1 MVFGRAQMSL
11 KAISEYPLFFIIIY
25 ILSSSLDKS
34 SPTSKIKKINE
45 LFVVFRVGF
54 YGR

>member
-11 KAISEYPLFFIIIY
+11 KAISEYPLFFIIY